1 MNLQLDFI
9 IDAVNGQLLSGACT
23 VVNGISTDSRSIF
36 PGSLFVALKGE
47 HFDGHKFL
55 IQAIAAGASA
65 VIVSDRDINLPSANN
80 AAIILVD
87 DTLAALQKLAARYR
101 QLFSLPVI
109 AVTGSIGKTTTKD
122 ILADCLSS
130 RYHTLKTQGNF
141 NNEIGLPITLLNLR
155 PIHQAAVLEMGMR
168 APGEIDHLSSL
179 LQPDYAIIT
188 NVEPVHLE
196 TMGSLENIARA
207 KCEVLEYIK
216 KDGFALLNGDSE
228 LLLQAADHFSCRKYL
243 FGFMEGN
250 DIQIKSLVNDGS
262 GIQVQLKLFDTLED
276 FYLPLPVSQLS
287 YNLAAA
293 AGAAHLLGVASQ
305 AIRAS
310 LQNFQPGGNRMNITR
325 LATGG
330 VLIDDSYNANPVSV
344 MAALEACQQMSQGR
358 RKIAVLGDMLELG
371 SFEKKGHLQVG
382 QKVAEIGI
390 DILVTVGPLAQYY
403 REGALGQ
410 GMQESCI
417 YHFDDRQAALVWL
430 KGNVSGAEV
439 ILIKA
444 SRGMQL
450 DKLAQDLFS

>member
-9 IDAVNGQLLSGACT
+9 IDAVKGKLLSGTCAAINS
-23 VVNGISTDSRSIF
+23 VSTDSRRIA

-47 HFDGHKFL
+47 HFDGNDFL
-55 IQAIAAGASA
+55 APAIAAGASA
-65 VIVSDRDINLPSANN
+65 LLVSSRDINLPAECQ
-80 AAIILVD
+80 AAVILVD
-87 DTLAALQKLAARYR
+87 DTLMALQNLAAQYR

-122 ILADCLSS
+122 ILADCLAS
-130 RYHTLKTQGNF
+130 RFNTLKTQGNF
-141 NNEIGLPITLLNLR
+141 NNEIGLPITLLNLQ
-155 PIHQAAVLEMGMR
+155 PAHQAAVLEMGMR
-168 APGEIDHLSSL
+168 APGEIRHLASL
-179 LQPDYAIIT
+179 LAPDYAIIT

-207 KCEVLEYIK
+207 KCEVLEFI
-216 KDGFALLNGDSE
+216 KDGFVLLNGDSE
-228 LLLQAADHFSCRKYL
+228 LLLQAAGHFVCRKYL
-243 FGFMEGN
+243 FGFLEGN

-262 GIQVQLKLFDTLED
+262 GIQVRLKLFDREED
-276 FYLPLPVSQLS
+276 FYLPLPVSQLA

-293 AGAAHLLGVASQ
+293 AGMAHLLGVESD
-305 AIRAS
+305 AIRTS
-310 LQNFQPGGNRMNITR
+310 LQNFRPGGNRMNMVQ
-325 LATGG
+325 LADGG

-344 MAALEACQQMSQGR
+344 MAALEACQQMSRGR
-358 RKIAVLGDMLELG
+358 KKIAVLGDMLELG
-371 SFEKKGHLQVG
+371 SYEKEGHFQVG
-382 QKVAEIGI
+382 QKAAEVGI

-410 GMQESCI
+410 GMQESCAH
-417 YHFDDRQAALVWL
+417 HFDSREAALAWL
-430 KGNVSGAEV
+430 KANVSGADV